1 MLQKIMSKLNDLRP
15 KQLLVLAGIA
25 GLLMFATIFVG
36 VKMLAGSDDEKN
48 NEAKNPPAPV
58 IATKSVVVAKM
69 NIPARTRIKEEML
82 QMKDLPAEM
91 VPADAI
97 TDFSAV
103 KDVQVKVSIFAGD
116 LLTVQKVFANKTEEG
131 FVGAIPP
138 ECRAVSIHVNEITS
152 VAGFAKPGDRVD
164 LLLVERSNYSA
175 TTDILLQNVP
185 LLSVNQDMSGANVVD
200 EKGNTVS
207 SAIVNPSIAT
217 FALPPEDVL
226 KLISASKLGEIYMML
241 RPANPRSS
249 YVAEMEYT
257 IDSVNKPQPEPEP
270 EPTPIIPSA
279 PVPATPLPQ
288 IPSATPAVPAIP
300 VAPVAPAAPKFD
312 IIQGDELTQKSEE
325 TAQVQNFSASAG
337 GASSALPAIP
347 SRSVNPEFSAP
358 PVPDAPLSN
367 SPIMNQIGN

>member
-1 MLQKIMSKLNDLRP
+1 MLQKIISKLNDLRP

-25 GLLMFATIFVG
+25 GLLMFATIFAG
-36 VKMLAGSDDEKN
+36 VKMLAGSDEEKDIGT
-48 NEAKNPPAPV
+48 KTPSAPV
-58 IATKSVVVAKM
+58 IETKSVVVAKM

-97 TDFSAV
+97 TDFNAV

-116 LLTVQKVFANKTEEG
+116 LLTIQKVFADKADEG

-200 EKGNTVS
+200 EKGNTIS

-270 EPTPIIPSA
+270 EPTPVIPSA

-288 IPSATPAVPAIP
+288 IPSAPVPAVPKVP
-300 VAPVAPAAPKFD
+300 VTPATPKFD
-312 IIQGDELTQKSEE
+312 IIQGDELTQKAEE
-325 TAQVQNFSASAG
+325 PVQLQSFSTPAN
-337 GASSALPAIP
+337 SALPAIP
-347 SRSVNPEFSAP
+347 SRNVNSEISAP
-358 PVPDAPLSN
+358 TVTNTPFSGA
-367 SPIMNQIGN
+367 PIMSQIGN